1 MSAPYRSGL
10 VALAGRPN
18 VGKSTLANA
27 LAGTQVAAVSP
38 RPQTTRRRITAV
50 VHGEGWQAVLLDLPG
65 FQRPAD
71 TLTTRMQATVD
82 RSLTDCDAALF
93 VLNAAEPI
101 GGGDRFIAERL
112 RASRLPVITV
122 VNQIDRVDRDELV
135 AVIARASE
143 LVEFASLHPVSAR
156 TGEGVQE
163 LRDDLPAIL
172 REGPRYFPEGMA
184 TDQTEEELAAE
195 LIREAALM
203 RLRQEV
209 PHALAVEI
217 DEIEPARRG
226 VVVRGALLVETES
239 QKGIVVG
246 RGGGDDPRHRHGR
259 ALGARAPLGHR
270 GAPRPDGARAPA
282 LARRRGP
289 AGPAGTLDSC
299 APWRWPSELGNV
311 RAACRA
317 LGIHHSTFY
326 RWRALARSPRPG
338 AAAPLRAPQP
348 GDAQPDK
355 PDGRAAGVG
364 PLAGAPQLQP
374 QADRR
379 RARRGPSGALLF
391 WPTAS
396 VACCAATS

>member
-1 MSAPYRSGL
+1 VSAPYRSGL

-27 LAGTQVAAVSP
+27 LAGSQVAAVSP

-71 TLTTRMQATVD
+71 ALTTRMQATVD
-82 RSLTDCDAALF
+82 RSLTDCDAALL
-93 VLNAAEPI
+93 VLNAAEAI

-122 VNQIDRVDRDELV
+122 VNQIDRVGRDDLV
-135 AVIARASE
+135 AVIARAAE

-156 TGEGVQE
+156 TGEGVLE
-163 LRDDLPAIL
+163 LRADLPAIL

-246 RGGGDDPRHRHGR
+246 RAGAMIRDIGTAARS
-259 ALGARAPLGHR
+259 ALGRLWGTEVHLDLTVR
-270 GAPRPDGARAPA
+270 V
-282 LARRRGP
+282 RRR
-289 AGPAGTLDSC
+289 
-299 APWRWPSELGNV
+299 WRDDE
-311 RAACRA
+311 
-317 LGIHHSTFY
+317 
-326 RWRALARSPRPG
+326 
-338 AAAPLRAPQP
+338 
-348 GDAQPDK
+348 
-355 PDGRAAGVG
+355 
-364 PLAGAPQLQP
+364 
-374 QADRR
+374 
-379 RARRGPSGALLF
+379 ALLGRLGL
-391 WPTAS
+391 
-396 VACCAATS
+396 

>member
-71 TLTTRMQATVD
+71 GLTARMQATVD

-122 VNQIDRVDRDELV
+122 VNQVDRVGRDELV

-217 DEIEPARRG
+217 DEIEPTRRG

-246 RGGGDDPRHRHGR
+246 RAGAMIRDIGTAARS
-259 ALGARAPLGHR
+259 ALGRLWGTEVHLDLTVR
-270 GAPRPDGARAPA
+270 V
-282 LARRRGP
+282 RRR
-289 AGPAGTLDSC
+289 
-299 APWRWPSELGNV
+299 WRDDE
-311 RAACRA
+311 
-317 LGIHHSTFY
+317 
-326 RWRALARSPRPG
+326 
-338 AAAPLRAPQP
+338 
-348 GDAQPDK
+348 
-355 PDGRAAGVG
+355 
-364 PLAGAPQLQP
+364 
-374 QADRR
+374 
-379 RARRGPSGALLF
+379 ALLGRLGL
-391 WPTAS
+391 
-396 VACCAATS
+396 

>member
-71 TLTTRMQATVD
+71 ALTTRMQATVD

-122 VNQIDRVDRDELV
+122 VNQVDRVGRDEVV

-246 RGGGDDPRHRHGR
+246 RAGAMIRDIGTAARS
-259 ALGARAPLGHR
+259 ALGRLWGTEVHLDLTVR
-270 GAPRPDGARAPA
+270 V
-282 LARRRGP
+282 RRR
-289 AGPAGTLDSC
+289 
-299 APWRWPSELGNV
+299 WRDDE
-311 RAACRA
+311 
-317 LGIHHSTFY
+317 
-326 RWRALARSPRPG
+326 
-338 AAAPLRAPQP
+338 
-348 GDAQPDK
+348 
-355 PDGRAAGVG
+355 
-364 PLAGAPQLQP
+364 
-374 QADRR
+374 
-379 RARRGPSGALLF
+379 ALLGRLGL
-391 WPTAS
+391 
-396 VACCAATS
+396 

>member
-122 VNQIDRVDRDELV
+122 VNQVDRVGRDELV

-246 RGGGDDPRHRHGR
+246 RAGAMIRDIGTAARS
-259 ALGARAPLGHR
+259 ALGRLWGTEVHLDLTVR
-270 GAPRPDGARAPA
+270 V
-282 LARRRGP
+282 RRR
-289 AGPAGTLDSC
+289 
-299 APWRWPSELGNV
+299 WRDDE
-311 RAACRA
+311 
-317 LGIHHSTFY
+317 
-326 RWRALARSPRPG
+326 
-338 AAAPLRAPQP
+338 
-348 GDAQPDK
+348 
-355 PDGRAAGVG
+355 
-364 PLAGAPQLQP
+364 
-374 QADRR
+374 
-379 RARRGPSGALLF
+379 ALLGRLGL
-391 WPTAS
+391 
-396 VACCAATS
+396 